1 MAARAPYLDI
11 SLSIPERVA
20 DLVGRMTLEEKVSQ
34 TMHNAPPVERLGIP
48 AYNWWNECLHGVG
61 RAGKA
66 TVFPQSIGL
75 AATFNP
81 EIVHEVATAI
91 SDEARAKHHAA
102 LRLGNRS
109 WYFGLT
115 FWSPNINIF
124 RDPRWGR
131 GQETYGED
139 PFLTGQLGVAFI
151 KGLQGDEDAPFR
163 KLDATAKHYAVH
175 SGPEADRHHFDA
187 VIGQRDLYE
196 TYLPAFEICVRE
208 AKVAC
213 IMGAYNRTN
222 GEPCCAS
229 STLLEEILRDEW
241 GFTGYVVSDCG
252 AICDIH
258 KNHKVTET
266 PEESAALAVKNG
278 CELNC
283 GGIYA
288 ALLGAVDQGLIT
300 EAEVDV
306 ALMRL
311 FSARFELGM
320 FDPEESNP
328 YAQISPEIV
337 NGPVHREV
345 ARRVAQESMV
355 LLRNE
360 GNLLPLSR
368 DLHSIAVVGPCA
380 MSFPVLW
387 GNYNGFAGRM
397 ITPMEGIVEAV
408 GPGTRVAYSEGCKTT
423 GDRPIHPW
431 DITRAT
437 RDADVIVAC
446 LGYTPEMEGEEG
458 AAADSDGGGDR
469 RRIGLPGRQL
479 ELLQR
484 LHETGKP
491 VVLVLAGGSPIELNW
506 AAENIPAILMM
517 WYPGEQGGNALA
529 DVLFGNV
536 SPAGRLPLTFIRSLE
551 QLPPFED
558 YAMAGRT
565 YRFME
570 DDPLFR
576 FGFGL
581 SYTAFKYRN
590 PCLAQTRIAP
600 DESTLLTVEVINTG
614 DMASDEVVQLYIRDV
629 EASVPVPKLH
639 LEGVQRIS
647 LQPGEVRTVQFGIT
661 PRMLRAFADDGTAFV
676 EPGVFELFVGG
687 AQPADGPGIAATL
700 AVG

>member
-1 MAARAPYLDI
+1 MVSYPYLDT
-11 SLSIPERVA
+11 SLPIPERVA
-20 DLVGRMTLEEKVSQ
+20 DLVSRMTLAEKVSQ

-75 AATFNP
+75 AATFDP
-81 EIVHEVATAI
+81 ELMYDVATAI
-91 SDEARAKHHAA
+91 SDEARAKHHEA

-139 PFLTGQLGVAFI
+139 PFLTGRLGVAFVS
-151 KGLQGDEDAPFR
+151 GLQGDPSAPFR

-175 SGPEADRHHFDA
+175 SGPESDRHHFDA
-187 VIGQRDLYE
+187 VVSERDLRE
-196 TYLPAFEICVRE
+196 TYLPAFEACVKE

-229 STLLEEILRDEW
+229 PTLLETILREEW
-241 GFTGYVVSDCG
+241 GFEGYVVSDCG

-258 KNHKVTET
+258 RNHKVTDS
-266 PEESAALAVKNG
+266 PEASAALAVKNG

-288 ALLGAVDQGLIT
+288 ALLGAVDQGLIS
-300 EAEVDV
+300 EAEIDA
-306 ALMRL
+306 ALTRL
-311 FSARFELGM
+311 FTARFELGM
-320 FDPEESNP
+320 FDPEDQNP
-328 YAQISPEIV
+328 YAQIPPEVV
-337 NGPVHREV
+337 NGPIHRNL
-345 ARRVAQESMV
+345 ARRAARESMV

-368 DLHSIAVVGPCA
+368 DLHSVAVVGPCA

-387 GNYNGFAGRM
+387 GNYNGFAGEM
-397 ITPMEGIVEAV
+397 VTPMEGIVEAV
-408 GPGTRVAYSEGCKTT
+408 GPGTRVTYSDGCKTT
-423 GDRPIHPW
+423 GTRPIREG
-431 DITRAT
+431 DVNRAI
-437 RDADVIVAC
+437 RDAEVIVAC

-458 AAADSDGGGDR
+458 DAADSDGGGDR
-469 RRIGLPGRQL
+469 RHIGLPGRQL
-479 ELLQR
+479 ELLQY
-484 LHETGKP
+484 LHNTGKP

-529 DVLFGNV
+529 DVLFGDA
-536 SPAGRLPLTFIRSLE
+536 SPGGRLPLTFVRSLD

-570 DDPLFR
+570 EEPLYR

-581 SYTAFKYRN
+581 SYSTFAYRDASLGQ
-590 PCLAQTRIAP
+590 PEIAP
-600 DESTLLTVEVINTG
+600 DGTTTLTVDVVNTG
-614 DMASDEVVQLYIRDV
+614 SVAADEVVQLYIRDV
-629 EASVPVPKLH
+629 EASVPVPNLH
-639 LEGVQRIS
+639 LEGVRR
-647 LQPGEVRTVQFGIT
+647 LFLEPGESRTIEFEIG
-661 PRMLRAFADDGTAFV
+661 PANLRAFADDGTPFV
-676 EPGVFELFVGG
+676 EPGEFELFVGG
-687 AQPADGPGIAATL
+687 TQPADSSGAMLTL
-700 AVG
+700 TVQ

>member
-1 MAARAPYLDI
+1 MASHPYLDT
-11 SLSIPERVA
+11 SLPIPERVA
-20 DLVGRMTLEEKVSQ
+20 DLVSRLTLEEKVSQ

-66 TVFPQSIGL
+66 TVFPQSIGM
-75 AATFNP
+75 AATFDP
-81 EIVHEVATAI
+81 ELVYDVATAI
-91 SDEARAKHHAA
+91 SDEARAKHHEA

-139 PFLTGQLGVAFI
+139 PFLTARMGVAFVQ
-151 KGLQGDEDAPFR
+151 GLQGDPSAPFR

-187 VIGQRDLYE
+187 VVSERDLRE
-196 TYLPAFEICVRE
+196 TYLPAFEACVKE

-229 STLLEEILRDEW
+229 PTLLETILREEW
-241 GFTGYVVSDCG
+241 GFEGYVVSDCG

-258 KNHKVTET
+258 RNHKVTDS
-266 PEESAALAVKNG
+266 PEASAALAVKNG

-288 ALLGAVDQGLIT
+288 ALLGAVDQGLIS
-300 EAEVDV
+300 EAEIDV
-306 ALMRL
+306 ALARL
-311 FSARFELGM
+311 FTARFELGM
-320 FDPEESNP
+320 FDPEEVNP
-328 YAQISPEIV
+328 YAQIPPEVV
-337 NGPVHREV
+337 NGPIHRNLSRRA
-345 ARRVAQESMV
+345 ARESMV

-360 GNLLPLSR
+360 GSLLPLSR

-387 GNYNGFAGRM
+387 GNYNGFAGQM
-397 ITPMEGIVEAV
+397 VTPMEGIVEAV
-408 GPGTRVAYSEGCKTT
+408 GPGTRVTYSEGCKTT
-423 GDRPIHPW
+423 GTRPIREG
-431 DITRAT
+431 DVNRAI
-437 RDADVIVAC
+437 RDAEVIVAC

-458 AAADSDGGGDR
+458 DAADSDGGGDR
-469 RRIGLPGRQL
+469 RHIGLPGRQL
-479 ELLQR
+479 ELLQY
-484 LHETGKP
+484 LHNTGKP

-506 AAENIPAILMM
+506 VAENIPAILMM

-529 DVLFGNV
+529 DILFGDA
-536 SPAGRLPLTFIRSLE
+536 SPGGRLPLTFVRSLD

-570 DDPLFR
+570 EEPLYR

-581 SYTAFKYRN
+581 SYSTFAYRN
-590 PCLAQTRIAP
+590 ASLSQAEIAP
-600 DESTLLTVEVINTG
+600 DGTTTLTAEVVNTG
-614 DMASDEVVQLYIRDV
+614 SVAADEVVQLYIRDV
-629 EASVPVPKLH
+629 EASVPVPNLH
-639 LEGVQRIS
+639 LEGVRR
-647 LQPGEVRTVQFGIT
+647 LFLEPGESYTVEFEIG
-661 PRMLRAFADDGTAFV
+661 PDNLRAFADDGTPFV
-676 EPGVFELFVGG
+676 EPGEFELFVGG
-687 AQPADGPGIAATL
+687 TQPDDSAGVTL
-700 AVG
+700 TLTVQ